1 MPSGKQSQ
9 AETGMFEN
17 YRAAVIE
24 RAKDMFCPLRDCRL
38 RDAEGRPSM
47 SKIMKKLIVALST
60 SAMLAS
66 MPPRAEASWRSS
78 FIMNPDAV
86 TCPAGTC
93 NPRGGPRAKNA
104 RMCRPENCG
113 GGAKGRGRR

>member
-1 MPSGKQSQ
+1 MQKGPPRVS
-9 AETGMFEN
+9 
-17 YRAAVIE
+17 RI
-24 RAKDMFCPLRDCRL
+24 R
-38 RDAEGRPSM
+38 
-47 SKIMKKLIVALST
+47 KKLIVALST

-66 MPPRAEASWRSS
+66 MPPRAEASWRSG

-93 NPRGGPRAKNA
+93 NPRGGPRAKSA